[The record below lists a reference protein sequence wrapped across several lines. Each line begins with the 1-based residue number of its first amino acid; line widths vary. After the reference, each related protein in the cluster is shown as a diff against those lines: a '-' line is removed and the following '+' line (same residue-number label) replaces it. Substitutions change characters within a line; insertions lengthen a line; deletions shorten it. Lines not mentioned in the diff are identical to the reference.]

1 MKEPFLYSWMFMKI
15 ISALAPVL
23 LVSSLLVGCA
33 HVNEHKKPQLSDFS
47 PEQIEQM
54 NREALAIA
62 SKRLEEMV
70 IQARANQ
77 STVNYLATDLFLK
90 ANMSLLEGDY
100 ATAVV
105 LFKHVV
111 ALVPED
117 DFLQKK
123 YAISLIRTGDLD
135 ESRVV
140 LERLYQKSKDEKVGL
155 ILAGVYTGV
164 DQEEHARRIYR
175 QLLAQNPMNEDA
187 CVFLGKSLAMAKET
201 TKAIQQLKSCSE
213 KDKKNGMYDYYTGK
227 IYLDMGQVPQAVAA
241 FTKAHERQPKLGQ
254 AVSALGI
261 LLEERE
267 QHDAAIKIYEKF
279 LKVQPS
285 DSGILTRMVQ
295 ALFLKER
302 FSEVIPYA
310 EKLSDLEPENLN
322 LKVKLGIL
330 YTDAKKFPEAI
341 SVFKDL
347 LVAAPQSDKILYYL
361 GAIHQEMS
369 SYHESI
375 EYFNQ
380 IPASSGL
387 YTDSSVQM
395 ANMLST
401 LAQAEFH
408 VKDAVKWKQAF
419 LNHVNNKIQEFK
431 EMRVEFSVIKS
442 GYYEGI
448 GLYKEA
454 METMMVVQDEK
465 SFSTQHKYYLA
476 NLYEREK
483 KFEAST
489 ALIMSIIEKEPK
501 NAHAWNFLGYSLL
514 VRGEEMEKAFEY
526 IQTALKISPEDG
538 YIRDSLGW
546 YYFKQGNTKK
556 ALAELE
562 FAQKKVPD
570 DVEILKHLAEV
581 HKELKDYSRAK
592 SFFESALKHVRYQ
605 HDKKEIIG
613 ALEQLEGV
621 RLPASG
627 KLD

>member
-1 MKEPFLYSWMFMKI
+1 MDPLYNSWMFMKLL
-15 ISALAPVL
+15 SAFTPILLA
-23 LVSSLLVGCA
+23 SSLLVGCA
-33 HVNEHKKPQLSDFS
+33 HVNERKTPQLSDFS

-54 NREALAIA
+54 NRDALAIA

-70 IQARANQ
+70 IQAKANQ

-100 ATAVV
+100 ATATV

-111 ALVPED
+111 SLVPND

-123 YAISLIRTGDLD
+123 YAISLIRTGDLQ
-135 ESRVV
+135 EAQVV

-175 QLLAQNPMNEDA
+175 QLLSANPRNEDA
-187 CVFLGKSLAMAKET
+187 CIFLSKSLAMSKET
-201 TKAIQQLKSCSE
+201 GEALKQLKSCSE
-213 KDKKNGMYDYYTGK
+213 KDKKNGMYEYYTGK
-227 IYLDMGQVPQAVAA
+227 IYLDMGQVPQAINA
-241 FTKAHERQPKLGQ
+241 FTKAQQRQPNLAQ

-267 QHDAAIKIYEKF
+267 QHDSAIKIYEKY
-279 LKVQPS
+279 LKDQPK
-285 DSGILTRMVQ
+285 DATVLTRIVQ

-302 FSEVIPYA
+302 FAEVIPYA
-310 EKLSDLEPENLN
+310 EKLSDIEPENLN

-369 SYHESI
+369 EYQESI

-380 IPASSGL
+380 IPSTSGL

-401 LAQAEFH
+401 LAQAEFLE
-408 VKDAVKWKQAF
+408 KKETKWKEAF
-419 LNHVNNKIQEFK
+419 LKHVNSKIQEFK
-431 EMRVEFSVIKS
+431 DMRVEFSVIKS
-442 GYYEGI
+442 GFFEGI
-448 GLYKEA
+448 ALYKEA
-454 METMMVVQDEK
+454 METLMVVQDEK
-465 SFSTQHKYYLA
+465 NFSTQHKYYLA
-476 NLYEREK
+476 NLYEKEK

-489 ALIMSIIEKEPK
+489 SLIMSIIEKEPK

-514 VRGEEMEKAFEY
+514 VRGEQMEKAYEY
-526 IQTALKISPEDG
+526 IQTALRINPDDG

-546 YYFKQGNTKK
+546 YYYKQGNIKM
-556 ALAELE
+556 ALTELQ

-581 HKELKDYSRAK
+581 HRELKDFSRART
-592 SFFESALKHVRYQ
+592 FLESALKHVRYQ
-605 HDKKEIIG
+605 HDRNEILT
-613 ALEQLEGV
+613 AMEKLESD

-627 KLD
+627 KHD